1 MKAIVAGGLAA
12 ALGML
17 ALPVLVLVLVASA
30 LPGVGPSVPGIA
42 PSVPGLGRS
51 VPGLAATDGPRGE
64 IAVAWALGQL
74 GKPYRWGA
82 AGPDA
87 FDCSGLVLRAWQA
100 AGVVVPRVAAD
111 QYRAGSHV
119 PVSEAQAGDLVFFAD
134 DASDP
139 ATIVHVGI
147 SLGGDRMIDAP
158 HTGAVVR
165 FDTVGGA
172 GLVPL
177 ATRPG

>member
-1 MKAIVAGGLAA
+1 MKALVGATLAA
-12 ALGML
+12 ALGLL
-17 ALPVLVLVLVASA
+17 AVPVLVVVLVASA
-30 LPGVGPSVPGIA
+30 LPGVA
-42 PSVPGLGRS
+42 TSVPGL
-51 VPGLAATDGPRGE
+51 VAADGTRGQ

-82 AGPDA
+82 AGPEA

-100 AGVVVPRVAAD
+100 AGVVIPRIAAD
-111 QYRAGSHV
+111 QYGAGSHV

>member
-1 MKAIVAGGLAA
+1 MKAVVAGGLAA

-30 LPGVGPSVPGIA
+30 LPGVA
-42 PSVPGLGRS
+42 PSLPGVAPSAPGLG
-51 VPGLAATDGPRGE
+51 AADGPRGE

-111 QYRAGSHV
+111 QYDAGGHV
-119 PVSEAQAGDLVFFAD
+119 PVSEAQPGDLVFFAD

>member
-1 MKAIVAGGLAA
+1 MKALLAATLAA
-12 ALGML
+12 ALGVL
-17 ALPVLVLVLVASA
+17 ALPVLVVVLLASA
-30 LPGVGPSVPGIA
+30 LPGVA
-42 PSVPGLGRS
+42 PSVPGL
-51 VPGLAATDGPRGE
+51 VAAGGPRGE

-82 AGPDA
+82 AGPEA

-119 PVSEAQAGDLVFFAD
+119 PVSAAQAGDLVFFAD

-147 SLGGDRMIDAP
+147 SVGGGRMIDAP

>member
-1 MKAIVAGGLAA
+1 MKAVVAGGLAA

-30 LPGVGPSVPGIA
+30 LPVA
-42 PSVPGLGRS
+42 PSAPGLG
-51 VPGLAATDGPRGE
+51 AADGPRGE
-64 IAVAWALGQL
+64 TAVAWALGQL

-111 QYRAGSHV
+111 QYDAGGHV
-119 PVSEAQAGDLVFFAD
+119 PVSEAQPGDLVFFAD

-147 SLGGDRMIDAP
+147 SLGGGRMIDAP